1 MADFDD
7 TNRGVLFKNDK
18 GDNPKR
24 PDYTGKCN
32 IAGTEYRMAAWIL
45 DSQTGKKFM
54 SINFSDLSEQKTEQ
68 PAEQE
73 QPAVEDL
80 GDELPFK
87 QDR

>member
-1 MADFDD
+1 MEKYNVE
-7 TNRGVLFKNDK
+7 NRGTLFKNDK
-18 GDNPKR
+18 GDNPNR

-32 IAGTEYRMAAWIL
+32 IAGKEYRMAVWIR

-54 SINFSDLSEQKTEQ
+54 SINFSDLGEQKTEQ

-73 QPAVEDL
+73 QPVAEDL